1 MNVFACAF
9 KRAGKIDMQSNSGD
23 NTASQQLII
32 ILTTLAKS
40 RLYTAYR
47 MAKKTKKMDG
57 DHLF

>member
-9 KRAGKIDMQSNSGD
+9 KRAGKIDMQCNSGD

-47 MAKKTKKMDG
+47 MAKKTKKNG
-57 DHLF
+57 W